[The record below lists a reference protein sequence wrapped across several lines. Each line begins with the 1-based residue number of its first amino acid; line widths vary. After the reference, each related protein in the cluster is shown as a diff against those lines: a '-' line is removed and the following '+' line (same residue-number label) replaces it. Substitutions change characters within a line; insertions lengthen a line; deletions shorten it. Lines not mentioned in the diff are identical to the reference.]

1 MQKRRCKK
9 SPLVRKSYSIINL
22 KTIFK
27 AVFDFTTV
35 IFNYHNFPYIYK
47 AHVQTIELGGKQ
59 MKNSLIIGT
68 MLGIVT
74 ATALYCSMS
83 NNSLKKA
90 KRAFVNKIEDIVM

>member
-1 MQKRRCKK
+1 MRTYLRRIEIYNCKIFPCIRK
-9 SPLVRKSYSIINL
+9 PLM
-22 KTIFK
+22 
-27 AVFDFTTV
+27 
-35 IFNYHNFPYIYK
+35 
-47 AHVQTIELGGKQ
+47 QTIYSGGKK

-68 MLGIVT
+68 MLGLVT